1 MKRLFDI
8 LFSIAAI
15 FVLLPAMVLIAIFV
29 KKKLGS
35 PIFFKQ
41 LRPGKNGAPF
51 TVIKF
56 RTMRNLIDENGKHLP
71 DEDRQTN
78 FGNFLRSTSLDELP
92 EFWNILK
99 GEMSVVGPRPLLMEY
114 LPLYSKK
121 ESIRHEVKPGLTGWA
136 QINGRN
142 HLTWEEKFE
151 LDVWYVMNRSF
162 WLDLKIVFL
171 TLKVIIYRKGIN
183 PEGSSVTKYFE
194 RHYND

>member
-99 GEMSVVGPRPLLMEY
+99 G
-114 LPLYSKK
+114 
-121 ESIRHEVKPGLTGWA
+121 
-136 QINGRN
+136 
-142 HLTWEEKFE
+142 
-151 LDVWYVMNRSF
+151 
-162 WLDLKIVFL
+162 
-171 TLKVIIYRKGIN
+171 
-183 PEGSSVTKYFE
+183 
-194 RHYND
+194 